1 MSKGIII
8 LLAVSTILGLIV
20 GCQQGSQVIA
30 HQNPTAW
37 EYCTDTIPTTG
48 RLIACPDADYLNRY
62 GAQGWELADCIYQ
75 TYQNS
80 NDTWSTAVVVI
91 FKRPQ

>member
-1 MSKGIII
+1 MKQWI
-8 LLAVSTILGLIV
+8 LIVICSFTALAVVLPKSKDP
-20 GCQQGSQVIA
+20 QWQ
-30 HQNPTAW
+30 
-37 EYCTDTIPTTG
+37 YYTDTIPTTG
-48 RLIACPDADYLNRY
+48 RLIACPDADYLDRY

-91 FKRPQ
+91 FKRPR